1 MSILKEFYRKEAVES
16 LRKRFKYKNVM
27 QVPRLQKIVLN
38 MALSHEKINKDR
50 KIVDEAISVLTS
62 ISGQKAVATKAKNA
76 IANFK
81 LREGMNIGAKV
92 TLHGDNMWEFLYR
105 LINVALPRV
114 RDFRGIPQR
123 GFDGK
128 GNYSLG
134 IKEQTVFAE
143 IEIDKVTQTLGMD
156 IIFVTSAKTDE
167 EGRALLETLGMP
179 FRKQE
184 VKTATTEKQ

>member
-1 MSILKEFYRKEAVES
+1 MSILKEFYKKEAVSALKE
-16 LRKRFKYKNVM
+16 RFKYKNIM

-38 MALSHEKINKDR
+38 IALGHEKINKDR
-50 KIVDEAISVLTS
+50 KIVDEAVNTLTA
-62 ISGQKAVATKAKNA
+62 IAGQKAVATKAKKA

-81 LREGMNIGAKV
+81 LREGMSIGAKV
-92 TLHGDNMWEFLYR
+92 TLHGENMWEFLFR
-105 LINVALPRV
+105 FINITLPRV
-114 RDFRGIPQR
+114 RDFRGIPHR
-123 GFDGK
+123 GFDHH

-143 IEIDKVTQTLGMD
+143 IDIEKVTQTLGMD

-167 EGRALLETLGMP
+167 EGRALLETLGLP

-184 VKTATTEKQ
+184 VKQGEKH

>member
-1 MSILKEFYRKEAVES
+1 MSILKEVYKKEVVPALKE
-16 LRKRFKYKNVM
+16 RFKYKNVM

-38 MALSHEKINKDR
+38 MALGHEKINKDR
-50 KIVDEAISVLTS
+50 KIIDEAVNVLT
-62 ISGQKAVATKAKNA
+62 IITGQKAVATKAKKA

-92 TLHGDNMWEFLYR
+92 TLHGENMWDFLYR
-105 LINVALPRV
+105 LINVTLPRV

-123 GFDGK
+123 GFDHH
-128 GNYSLG
+128 GNYSMG
-134 IKEQTVFAE
+134 IKEQTVFV
-143 IEIDKVTQTLGMD
+143 EIDIEKVTQTLGMD

-167 EGRALLETLGMP
+167 EGRALLESLGIP

-184 VKTATTEKQ
+184 TKPGEKH